1 VPNVQADR
9 GGCRPVGSD
18 DGDPVGTICPEC
30 NEALRLTCSV
40 TEVVNAERDLP
51 LDDDLYD

>member
-1 VPNVQADR
+1 M